1 MYPLKIKERY
11 NPKDLESTS
20 HRFSVVY
27 LWTYTVWDFVEWAGS
42 HPAVDIIPETKNQ
55 EVFSPLDGVIHKVWE
70 DGAYGKYIIIE
81 HKNVPHPDD
90 MKKTTTLYSGFQHLS
105 DIKVKEWQIVK
116 EWDSIGNTGNTGNSF
131 WEHLHFQI
139 DRQEAPFHSYWPF
152 TGAEARD
159 AGTTFSWWVTLWLWK
174 QKAQMYTVNPLVYL
188 DRVDA
193 YRSGANILAQEDTI
207 TENKQEIPEKIVVIK
222 EETPI
227 AKTSE
232 IPLETLLTSNDSD
245 ILVSPNSFNKEN
257 NKPVEEKKEPQIVQE
272 KKLDILTSDDNIIIK
287 NTGLDSF
294 VSWINNDTQ
303 KKNLKI

>member
-11 NPKDLESTS
+11 NPKDLLSTA

-27 LWTYTVWDFVEWAGS
+27 LWTYTTWDFTEWAGS

-55 EVFSPLDGVIHKVWE
+55 EIFAPLDGVIHKVWE

-81 HKNVPHPDD
+81 HANVPHPDD

-105 DIKVKEWQIVK
+105 NIKVKEWQTVK

-152 TGAEARD
+152 TGTEARD
-159 AGTTFSWWVTLWLWK
+159 AGTTFSWWVTLWLGK

-193 YRSGANILAQEDTI
+193 YRSGVNTLAK
-207 TENKQEIPEKIVVIK
+207 ENTPEIQEKIAIIK

-227 AKTSE
+227 AKTTE
-232 IPLETLLTSNDSD
+232 IPLETLLTSNDRD
-245 ILVSPNSFNKEN
+245 NLVTPNSFTQEDKNAKTTQTQKESE
-257 NKPVEEKKEPQIVQE
+257 VTQE
-272 KKLDILTSDDNIIIK
+272 KKLDILTSDDNVIIK

-294 VSWINNDTQ
+294 ISWMNNENQ